1 MGKEFFEGDREGGC
15 LMILELD
22 KTAFSKCRKLINEQG
37 QLEAIAV
44 VENINPGRIFVD
56 DVNNPKSGIIWLGNN
71 DGFIFFGSEQNEG
84 FNNELNHFIDNVII
98 PEAKKVQL
106 KWFEGIGNHENW
118 NTIIERV
125 FEHRK
130 LGRWNQRVYTIQQGD
145 YKGNYEPD
153 IEQEY
158 QVVKICNS
166 LFENNNNSIK
176 NIGFLQS
183 KISEFWSSPKSFL
196 SNGIGY
202 CIIYQ
207 NEIVSVC
214 FSGFVA
220 GNVHCIDIETLVAHR
235 GKKLAQRIAHSFVKD
250 CLENNMVPYWD
261 CMEVNKP
268 SVAVAENI
276 GLRNVFNYVGYDFSL
291 E

>member
-1 MGKEFFEGDREGGC
+1 
-15 LMILELD
+15 MITELD
-22 KTAFSKCRKLINEQG
+22 KTEFSKCRKLLNEHG
-37 QLEAIAV
+37 QAEAIAI

-56 DVNNPKSGIIWLGNN
+56 DINNPASGLIWLGNN
-71 DGFIFFGSEQNEG
+71 DGFIFFGSEQNEE
-84 FNNELNHFIDNVII
+84 FNNELNDFINNVII

-106 KWFEGIGNHENW
+106 KWFEGVGNHEKW
-118 NTIIERV
+118 NNKIEKV

-130 LGRWNQRVYTIQQGD
+130 LGRWNQRVYTLRKDD
-145 YKGNYEPD
+145 YKGNDEPV
-153 IEQEY
+153 IEREY
-158 QVVKICNS
+158 KVIKICHT
-166 LFENNNNSIK
+166 LFENSNNSIK
-176 NIGFLQS
+176 NIEFLQS
-183 KISEFWSSPKSFL
+183 KIAAYWSSPESFFN
-196 SNGIGY
+196 NGIGY
-202 CIIYQ
+202 CIVYR

-220 GNVHCIDIETLVAHR
+220 GNVHCIDIETLEPHQ
-235 GKKLAQRIAHSFVKD
+235 GKKLAQRAAHRFVKE

-276 GLRNVFNYVGYDFSL
+276 GFRNIFNYVGYEFSL